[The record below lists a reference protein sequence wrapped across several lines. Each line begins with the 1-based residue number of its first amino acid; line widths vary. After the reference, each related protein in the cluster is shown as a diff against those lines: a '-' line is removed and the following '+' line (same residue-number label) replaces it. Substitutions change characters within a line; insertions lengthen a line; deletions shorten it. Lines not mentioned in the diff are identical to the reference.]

1 MNNFSLKYYRNML
14 EKALNNGFIISSFKN
29 YDSKNKKTIILR
41 HDIDFSLNSI
51 KEIAQIEKD
60 LNITSTFFFRL
71 HSPNYNIYAS
81 NTFKILQD
89 LKNKNHEIG
98 LHFETILFS
107 KIFDLDLEELFLNEI
122 HVFERI
128 TNEKV
133 KSISEHSDINNTIYS
148 LPKLEIYLDFS
159 KFNLNYAYDRKFFKN
174 MKYISDSNG
183 IWRDG
188 DILKNLNFEKLQV
201 LIHPELWADNPRTYD
216 HLVHHEK

>member
-14 EKALNNGFIISSFKN
+14 EKALNKGFIISSFKN

-133 KSISEHSDINNTIYS
+133 KSISEHSDVNNTIYS

-159 KFNLNYAYDRKFFKN
+159 KFNLNYAYDRKFLR
-174 MKYISDSNG
+174 I
-183 IWRDG
+183 
-188 DILKNLNFEKLQV
+188 
-201 LIHPELWADNPRTYD
+201 
-216 HLVHHEK
+216 

>member
-1 MNNFSLKYYRNML
+1 MNNFSLKVLSKYVG
-14 EKALNNGFIISSFKN
+14 KSFKQWFYN
-29 YDSKNKKTIILR
+29 IIFLKIIIPKIKTIILR

-107 KIFDLDLEELFLNEI
+107 KTFNLDLEELF
-122 HVFERI
+122 
-128 TNEKV
+128 K
-133 KSISEHSDINNTIYS
+133 
-148 LPKLEIYLDFS
+148 
-159 KFNLNYAYDRKFFKN
+159 
-174 MKYISDSNG
+174 
-183 IWRDG
+183 
-188 DILKNLNFEKLQV
+188 
-201 LIHPELWADNPRTYD
+201 
-216 HLVHHEK
+216 

>member
-1 MNNFSLKYYRNML
+1 M
-14 EKALNNGFIISSFKN
+14 
-29 YDSKNKKTIILR
+29 
-41 HDIDFSLNSI
+41 
-51 KEIAQIEKD
+51 
-60 LNITSTFFFRL
+60 

-133 KSISEHSDINNTIYS
+133 KSISEHSDVNNTIYS
-148 LPKLEIYLDFS
+148 LPKLEIYLDFR
-159 KFNLNYAYDRKFFKN
+159 KFNLNYAYDRKFLR
-174 MKYISDSNG
+174 I
-183 IWRDG
+183 
-188 DILKNLNFEKLQV
+188 
-201 LIHPELWADNPRTYD
+201 
-216 HLVHHEK
+216 